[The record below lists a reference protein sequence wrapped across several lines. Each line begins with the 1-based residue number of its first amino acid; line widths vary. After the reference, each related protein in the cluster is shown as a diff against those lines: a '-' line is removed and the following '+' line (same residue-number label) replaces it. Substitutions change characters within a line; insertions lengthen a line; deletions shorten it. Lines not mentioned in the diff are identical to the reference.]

1 VPTAVD
7 GKGFSNIA
15 ANTATFPL
23 KGGSYGVTAVATFG
37 GGSVKLQRLALD
49 GSTFVS
55 MTSATDF
62 AVAGGTVQNLPLG
75 TYRFTIATAT
85 AVFAEV
91 QGIPT
96 S

>member
-1 VPTAVD
+1 
-7 GKGFSNIA
+7 
-15 ANTATFPL
+15 
-23 KGGSYGVTAVATFG
+23 
-37 GGSVKLQRLALD
+37 
-49 GSTFVS
+49 